1 MFLVPQKIA
10 APTNTGSSSSS
21 ISLRWREKKQ
31 GNLPKTYTVEWNPA
45 SVTGA
50 KNKSR
55 INKTFTTITGLQSNT
70 AYNFTVAVVNEK
82 GSSQIS
88 KDTEMYTGEYQIKF
102 VIANSNS

>member
-21 ISLRWREKKQ
+21 ISLQWRAKKQ
-31 GNLPKTYTVEWNPA
+31 GNLRKTYTVQWNPA
-45 SVTGA
+45 SITGA

-55 INKTFTTITGLQSNT
+55 INKTSTTITDLQSNT
-70 AYNFTVAVVNEK
+70 AYIFTVAVVNEK
-82 GSSQIS
+82 GSSQTS
-88 KDTEMYTGEYQIKF
+88 KDTKMYTGEYQIKL